1 MAAPLRV
8 PRSNRRT
15 DPGAL
20 PFRKRRPYRS
30 DQTVGAMLVAF
41 LVATLL
47 GSQSL
52 VNLARQQPFGT
63 KRTVLVALA
72 ESVHTVSHALW
83 LDRPAVEV
91 NEWTGK
97 APPVRV
103 DVEAMVQQ
111 QAAAPPTTASTIPFE
126 INPATGLRFITPSQ
140 PLRVLLAGDSMMR
153 EYGGAIEEL
162 ADADLTSVTLDYRVS
177 SGLSR
182 PDFFDWPSR
191 LARYLDESPPEA
203 VVLLFGTNDHQDVEV
218 DGEILQADSPE
229 WLAEYHRRVALVM
242 DLLHRPGLTVTW
254 IALPAMRSAD
264 FSAAMQALNAVYRAE
279 AESRPWVRVVAG
291 DSSIAGPDGGY
302 TALLAGED
310 GVDVSM
316 RQEDGVHLSA
326 AGADRAAVAIWD
338 DVVQR
343 WDLQSAAENAA
354 AVDGG

>member
-1 MAAPLRV
+1 MAAPIRAS
-8 PRSNRRT
+8 RSSRRS
-15 DPGAL
+15 GAASA

-30 DQTVGAMLVAF
+30 DQTVGALFVALLVAM
-41 LVATLL
+41 LL

-63 KRTVLVALA
+63 KRTVLVTLA
-72 ESVHTVSHALW
+72 ESLHKVSGALW
-83 LDRPAVEV
+83 LDRPAAKV

-97 APPVRV
+97 EPPVRV

-153 EYGGAIEEL
+153 EYGGAIEDL
-162 ADADLTSVTLDYRVS
+162 ATSDLTSVTFDYRVS

-191 LARYLDESPPEA
+191 LARYLDESQPEA

-218 DGEILQADSPE
+218 DGEILHAGSPE

-242 DLLHRPGLTVTW
+242 DLLHRPGVTVTW
-254 IALPAMRSAD
+254 IGLPAMRSAE
-264 FSAAMQALNAVYRAE
+264 FNAAMQSLNAVFRAE

-291 DSSIAGPDGGY
+291 DASIAGPDGGY
-302 TALLAGED
+302 AAYVAGED

-316 RQEDGVHLSA
+316 RQDDGVHLSA
-326 AGADRAAVAIWD
+326 AGADRAAVSIWD

-354 AVDGG
+354 AAGQ